1 MKRVFSRKNDVLTS
15 CVLAAGLGL
24 LNPASAQA
32 AEFRSYFRAGIGGAD
47 GGGTQQCFRLP
58 GALAKYRLGNEC
70 EQWLEFYLRDDLASF
85 ADGSV
90 LTAEGMAVFYNPYG
104 EKATFNSDSNAGVR
118 LAQAYLSWRNLP
130 WLNDG
135 ALWAGRRFYYKQ
147 ADIHINDFFYR
158 NMAGL
163 GFGIEDIGI
172 GPLKLTYFFSRKDNF
187 FQQDYISRHDLLL
200 EGIKTNP
207 GGLLEF
213 GLNYIPGTSHANTH
227 AGWAV
232 IARHQQQLSAETKN
246 VLAVQ
251 YGQGPGTGLGTTG
264 NRLLDRDNSR
274 WRVIDALEWQRGR
287 FGGQAGV
294 VWQKDRFK
302 DGSTQQWRS
311 LGVRPVYG
319 IGGHFK
325 LAFEVGH
332 DQVKP
337 SSGRQAH
344 LTKFTFAPSWA
355 PRGTGFWQRPEI
367 RLYYTFAQWNRT
379 AQQAADV
386 SMVGA
391 ALSSS
396 GAFGPALHG
405 SNFGVQIEYW

>member
-1 MKRVFSRKNDVLTS
+1 MKRFLGRNHRIAIA
-15 CVLAAGLGL
+15 CALALGVAL
-24 LNPASAQA
+24 PISASST
-32 AEFRSYFRAGIGGAD
+32 EFRSYFRAGIGGAD

-58 GALAKYRLGNEC
+58 GAGAKYRLGNEC
-70 EQWLEFYLRDDLASF
+70 EQWLEFYLRDDLANL
-85 ADGSV
+85 ADGSI
-90 LTAEGMAVFYNPYG
+90 LTAEGMTVLYNPYG
-104 EKATFNSDSNAGVR
+104 EKATFNSDSEGGVR

-130 WLNDG
+130 WLGGG

-172 GPLKLTYFFSRKDNF
+172 GPLKLTYFFSRKDNV

-207 GGLLEF
+207 GGMLEF
-213 GLNYIPGTSHANTH
+213 GFNYIPGTSHANTH
-227 AGWAV
+227 AGWAL
-232 IARHQQQLSAETKN
+232 IARHQQQLSNDTKN
-246 VLAVQ
+246 VFALQ
-251 YGQGPGTGLGTTG
+251 YGRGPGTGLGNTG
-264 NRLLDRDNSR
+264 NLFLDRDNSR

-287 FGGQAGV
+287 FGGQAGF
-294 VWQKDRFK
+294 VWQKDRFNN
-302 DGSTQQWRS
+302 GTSQQWRS

-319 IGGHFK
+319 IGGRFK
-325 LAFEVGH
+325 LAFEVGY
-332 DQVKP
+332 DQVK
-337 SSGRQAH
+337 SSLGQKAH
-344 LTKFTFAPSWA
+344 LTKLTFAPSWA

-367 RLYYTFAQWNRT
+367 RLYYTWAQWNRA
-379 AQQAADV
+379 AQQAADS

-391 ALSSS
+391 ALSST

-405 SNFGVQIEYW
+405 SHFGVQIEYW